1 MLQYQ
6 DKDLSELT
14 LEETIEFEKQM
25 LKRVLGADRAGMS
38 PNIIDQIN
46 GFLAQIRNHK
56 QQKVTQYVGKSL
68 PKDYAEKEEQESL
81 DIGEI
86 ESQQSDGA
94 D

>member
-46 GFLAQIRNHK
+46 GFLAQIRNK
-56 QQKVTQYVGKSL
+56 KKRLISML
-68 PKDYAEKEEQESL
+68 EKL
-81 DIGEI
+81 
-86 ESQQSDGA
+86 
-94 D
+94 

>member
-46 GFLAQIRNHK
+46 GFLQQIRNHK
-56 QQKVTQYVGKSL
+56 QQKVNQYVGKAL
-68 PKDYAEKEEQESL
+68 PKDYTDKEAQESL